1 LKEFLFELWQNHH
14 DPYHAAYGIG
24 GVIVLLVI
32 YNRLLNKYQLQ
43 ETLPEIPTTERV
55 IKSTRN
61 YYRINLCLA
70 ANVECADEV
79 WPQLIYSKRIS
90 NKLI

>member
-1 LKEFLFELWQNHH
+1 MLFSWGIGYEVLKRFLKELSQNHH
-14 DPYHAAYGIG
+14 DQFHAIYGIA

-32 YNRLLNKYQLQ
+32 YNHLLNKYQLQ

-61 YYRINLCLA
+61 YI
-70 ANVECADEV
+70 ES
-79 WPQLIYSKRIS
+79 IYV
-90 NKLI
+90 LQQT

>member
-1 LKEFLFELWQNHH
+1 MLFSLGNSYEVLKLFLKELWQNHH
-14 DPYHAAYGIG
+14 DPYHAIYGIV
-24 GVIVLLVI
+24 GVIVLLLI

-61 YYRINLCLA
+61 YI
-70 ANVECADEV
+70 ES
-79 WPQLIYSKRIS
+79 IYV
-90 NKLI
+90 LQQT

>member
-1 LKEFLFELWQNHH
+1 MLSSLGDRYEVLKVFLKELWQNHH
-14 DPYHAAYGIG
+14 DPYHAIFGMV

-61 YYRINLCLA
+61 YI
-70 ANVECADEV
+70 ES
-79 WPQLIYSKRIS
+79 IYV
-90 NKLI
+90 LQQT

>member
-1 LKEFLFELWQNHH
+1 MLFSLGNSYEVLKVFLKDPWQNHH
-14 DPYHAAYGIG
+14 DPYHAIYGIV

-32 YNRLLNKYQLQ
+32 HDRLLNKYQYQ

-61 YYRINLCLA
+61 YI
-70 ANVECADEV
+70 ES
-79 WPQLIYSKRIS
+79 IYV
-90 NKLI
+90 LQQT

>member
-1 LKEFLFELWQNHH
+1 MLFSLGNSYEVLTGFLKELWQNHH
-14 DPYHAAYGIG
+14 DPYHAIYGIV
-24 GVIVLLVI
+24 GVILFLVI

-61 YYRINLCLA
+61 YI
-70 ANVECADEV
+70 ES
-79 WPQLIYSKRIS
+79 IYVL
-90 NKLI
+90 N

>member
-1 LKEFLFELWQNHH
+1 LGNSYEVLKGFLKELWQNHL
-14 DPYHAAYGIG
+14 DPYHAIYGIV

-32 YNRLLNKYQLQ
+32 YNRLLNKYQKQ

-61 YYRINLCLA
+61 YI
-70 ANVECADEV
+70 ES
-79 WPQLIYSKRIS
+79 IYV
-90 NKLI
+90 LQQT

>member
-1 LKEFLFELWQNHH
+1 MLFSLVIGYEILKEFFKELWQNHP
-14 DPYHAAYGIG
+14 DPYHAIYGIV

-32 YNRLLNKYQLQ
+32 YNRLLNKYQYQ

-61 YYRINLCLA
+61 YI
-70 ANVECADEV
+70 ES
-79 WPQLIYSKRIS
+79 IYV
-90 NKLI
+90 LQQT